1 MRWLGFA
8 LLVVLSGAAIW
19 LWGMGSARDVGAWAN
34 AGQRQVQSEM
44 ATFLRA
50 LKRGETA
57 ALLGLLGL
65 CFAYGFFHAAGP
77 GHGKMVI
84 GGVGLAAR
92 TSALRLSALA
102 VASSLAQAGTAILL
116 VGAGAL
122 VFGWSRSQMT
132 GFADAWLEPLS
143 MAAVALVGLWLA
155 LRGLRGLRASF
166 AKEAEVCSSCG
177 HAHGPS
183 VEQAEQVVGWRS
195 ALTVIAAVALRPCT
209 GALFLLI
216 ITWSMGVFYAGI
228 LGALVMGLGT
238 ASVTV
243 LVAIAAVTARGTV
256 LAQLGTSTSA
266 ARAASGL
273 QVAAGLGI
281 AMLAVQLMLAA
292 L

>member
-1 MRWLGFA
+1 
-8 LLVVLSGAAIW
+8 
-19 LWGMGSARDVGAWAN
+19 
-34 AGQRQVQSEM
+34 
-44 ATFLRA
+44 
-50 LKRGETA
+50 
-57 ALLGLLGL
+57 
-65 CFAYGFFHAAGP
+65 
-77 GHGKMVI
+77 
-84 GGVGLAAR
+84 
-92 TSALRLSALA
+92 
-102 VASSLAQAGTAILL
+102 
-116 VGAGAL
+116 
-122 VFGWSRSQMT
+122 
-132 GFADAWLEPLS
+132 
-143 MAAVALVGLWLA
+143 
-155 LRGLRGLRASF
+155 
-166 AKEAEVCSSCG
+166 
-177 HAHGPS
+177 
-183 VEQAEQVVGWRS
+183 
-195 ALTVIAAVALRPCT
+195 VIAAVALRPCT